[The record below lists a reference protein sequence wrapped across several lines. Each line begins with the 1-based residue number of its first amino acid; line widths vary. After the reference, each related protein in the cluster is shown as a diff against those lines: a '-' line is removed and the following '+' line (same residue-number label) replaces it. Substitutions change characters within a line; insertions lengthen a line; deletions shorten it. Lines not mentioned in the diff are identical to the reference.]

1 MNLLQETLDALK
13 ENGKTPTDVRW
24 VGRPKIKAKCSW
36 REFEKQAENLPTF
49 CDVPF
54 DLLVVGDDW
63 WLEREEHREEE
74 WWEFKTLPAEPDA
87 PKCEIGKDL
96 FLWDKDRLM
105 LLGVEYQIFDL
116 SVLPSLG
123 VTADNVTA
131 PLESYISGEKQPA
144 IYKFCVRASVN
155 IGFEDFVE
163 KPGVGKRFILKL
175 VDDVKVRDV
184 RFLGLVKKVVKI
196 TENIAIVS
204 IEPVSAFEI
213 TDFPRG
219 GKK

>member
-13 ENGKTPTDVRW
+13 ENGKTPADVRW
-24 VGRPKIKAKCSW
+24 VGRPSIKAKCSW
-36 REFEKQAENLPTF
+36 MEFENQAENLPTL
-49 CDVPF
+49 CDTPF

-123 VTADNVTA
+123 VTGDNNGGA
-131 PLESYISGEKQPA
+131 G
-144 IYKFCVRASVN
+144 
-155 IGFEDFVE
+155 
-163 KPGVGKRFILKL
+163 
-175 VDDVKVRDV
+175 
-184 RFLGLVKKVVKI
+184 
-196 TENIAIVS
+196 
-204 IEPVSAFEI
+204 SAGS
-213 TDFPRG
+213 P
-219 GKK
+219 